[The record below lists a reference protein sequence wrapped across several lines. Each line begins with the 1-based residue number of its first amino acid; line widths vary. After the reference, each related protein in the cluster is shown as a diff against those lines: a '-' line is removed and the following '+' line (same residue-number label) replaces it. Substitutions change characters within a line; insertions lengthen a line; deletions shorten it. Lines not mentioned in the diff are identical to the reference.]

1 MSVRKAGSEILFKQ
15 KKFLIGGIIILI
27 AIGVLSYLAFKG
39 AATYYYT
46 VGEAVTQSSTLAG
59 QNIRVAGRVVEGSLV
74 LDKTTKNVSFKL
86 IDTTDATK
94 TLPIY
99 YTGALPDAF
108 KEGNDAVVEGQL
120 SSEVSFKATQII
132 VKCPSK
138 YVPKE

>member
-1 MSVRKAGSEILFKQ
+1 LLKQ

-39 AATYYYT
+39 AAVYYYT
-46 VGEAVTQSSTLAG
+46 VGEVVDQQSSFVEK
-59 QNIRVAGRVVEGSLV
+59 NIRVAGKVREGSLV
-74 LDKTTKNVSFKL
+74 QNKAANNINFLLVDTVDTTKSLL
-86 IDTTDATK
+86 ITYK
-94 TLPIY
+94 
-99 YTGALPDAF
+99 GAIPDAF

-120 SSEVSFKATQII
+120 SAAGTFKAQQII